1 MHRRLGYVL
10 LLSLC
15 LLPGLA
21 GAQSSCERNSKTRIT
36 PINTAVPMGDLTIST
51 TPITVMDP
59 NQSRCTAIIA
69 NTSSG
74 ADIRCAPVLQALPTA
89 TTGKFIGS
97 GKQLILTSS
106 AGEAWRCVRVG
117 GTDATVEV
125 TEEIP

>member
-1 MHRRLGYVL
+1 MLVHLV
-10 LLSLC
+10 LLSLL
-15 LLPGLA
+15 LLPSLA
-21 GAQSSCERNSKTRIT
+21 FSQSSCDRNSKTRIN
-36 PINTAVPMGDLTIST
+36 PINVAVPMGDLTISA

-69 NTSSG
+69 NTSSS

-89 TTGKFIGS
+89 TTGKFIGA

-106 AGEAWRCVRVG
+106 AGESWRCVRVG